1 MVTLSL
7 IKHLFAIH
15 CSTYRRKRKA
25 NKKKKPPVTGR
36 QIGLIISLNFINILF
51 YYYIT
56 KPFPPANS
64 TCQIFKRIR
73 IKKIVM
79 DDMKYF

>member
-1 MVTLSL
+1 MITLSS
-7 IKHLFAIH
+7 IKRLFVIY
-15 CSTYRRKRKA
+15 CSTCRRKRKA

-36 QIGLIISLNFINILF
+36 QIGLIISLNSINILF

-79 DDMKYF
+79 EDMKYF

>member
-7 IKHLFAIH
+7 IKHLFVIH

-36 QIGLIISLNFINILF
+36 QICSSISSNSINILF

-79 DDMKYF
+79 EDMKYF